1 MNLSSLIPCG
11 RCLTE
16 SESTETMRRIR
27 ASLTT
32 YGLAER
38 LIAYEATLDRTSQA
52 DLGDTCHVCERLR
65 RALSTLFGPDGYRTL
80 MARALIRAKREAPSL
95 TDVKVNNDGSIEG
108 LTGKATEA
116 NAVLIAHF
124 VEIMKTFIGE
134 TVTVWLLNDIWP
146 DLPGSP
152 LALASTALSPVTLKT
167 ES

>member
-1 MNLSSLIPCG
+1 
-11 RCLTE
+11 
-16 SESTETMRRIR
+16 
-27 ASLTT
+27 
-32 YGLAER
+32 
-38 LIAYEATLDRTSQA
+38 
-52 DLGDTCHVCERLR
+52 
-65 RALSTLFGPDGYRTL
+65 
-80 MARALIRAKREAPSL
+80 
-95 TDVKVNNDGSIEG
+95 VKVNEDGSIDG